1 MSDVLKR
8 SQRLYARQLEGKTT
22 RQLVLEHASI
32 EGISETTA
40 WDDWNRVKVWN
51 NEDWEKD
58 RETLLPRLQAM
69 RVRLFNKAVKKG
81 QLQTAA
87 QILDSLGKVIGESV
101 ETVNIQAPEL
111 SIRVIKDLECW
122 LQEEGLE
129 NRIFLVLNCSEELLT
144 TWRSLFLLC
153 SYLSDGKD
161 IAWKELKRLT
171 PKDMDSK

>member
-1 MSDVLKR
+1 MASSTFPDNVFNNPLAQPAKKRTRSSVSDVLKR
-8 SQRLYARQLEGKTT
+8 SQRHYARQLEGKTT
-22 RQLVLEHASI
+22 RQLVIEHANI

-40 WDDWNRVKVWN
+40 WQDWDKVKVWN

-111 SIRVIKDLECW
+111 SIRVE
-122 LQEEGLE
+122 
-129 NRIFLVLNCSEELLT
+129 
-144 TWRSLFLLC
+144 
-153 SYLSDGKD
+153 
-161 IAWKELKRLT
+161 
-171 PKDMDSK
+171 PKN

>member
-1 MSDVLKR
+1 MASSTFPDNVFNNPLAQPAKKRTRSSGSDVLKR

-22 RQLVLEHASI
+22 RQLVIEHANI

-40 WDDWNRVKVWN
+40 WQDWDKVKVWN

-111 SIRVIKDLECW
+111 SIKVE
-122 LQEEGLE
+122 
-129 NRIFLVLNCSEELLT
+129 
-144 TWRSLFLLC
+144 
-153 SYLSDGKD
+153 
-161 IAWKELKRLT
+161 
-171 PKDMDSK
+171 PKN

>member
-1 MSDVLKR
+1 MASSTFPDNVFNNPLAQPAKKRTRSSLSDVLKR

-22 RQLVLEHASI
+22 RQLVIEHANI

-40 WDDWNRVKVWN
+40 WQDWDKVKVWN
-51 NEDWEKD
+51 NVDWEKD

-69 RVRLFNKAVKKG
+69 RVRLFNKAVKKC

-111 SIRVIKDLECW
+111 SIRVE
-122 LQEEGLE
+122 
-129 NRIFLVLNCSEELLT
+129 
-144 TWRSLFLLC
+144 
-153 SYLSDGKD
+153 
-161 IAWKELKRLT
+161 
-171 PKDMDSK
+171 PKN

>member
-1 MSDVLKR
+1 MASSTFPDNLNNNPIVQPNRKRVRSAMSDVLKR

-111 SIRVIKDLECW
+111 SIKVE
-122 LQEEGLE
+122 
-129 NRIFLVLNCSEELLT
+129 
-144 TWRSLFLLC
+144 
-153 SYLSDGKD
+153 
-161 IAWKELKRLT
+161 
-171 PKDMDSK
+171 PKN

>member
-1 MSDVLKR
+1 MASSTFPDNVFNNPLAQPAKKRTRSSVSDVLKR

-22 RQLVLEHASI
+22 RQLVIEHANI

-40 WDDWNRVKVWN
+40 WQDWDKVKVWN

-101 ETVNIQAPEL
+101 EPVNIQAPEL
-111 SIRVIKDLECW
+111 SIRVE
-122 LQEEGLE
+122 
-129 NRIFLVLNCSEELLT
+129 
-144 TWRSLFLLC
+144 
-153 SYLSDGKD
+153 
-161 IAWKELKRLT
+161 
-171 PKDMDSK
+171 PKN

>member
-1 MSDVLKR
+1 VASSTFPDNIINNPLAQPAKKRTRSSISDVLKR

-22 RQLVLEHASI
+22 RQLVIEHANI

-40 WDDWNRVKVWN
+40 WQDWDKVKVWN

-111 SIRVIKDLECW
+111 SIKVE
-122 LQEEGLE
+122 
-129 NRIFLVLNCSEELLT
+129 
-144 TWRSLFLLC
+144 
-153 SYLSDGKD
+153 
-161 IAWKELKRLT
+161 
-171 PKDMDSK
+171 PKN

>member
-1 MSDVLKR
+1 MASSTFPDNVFNNPLAQPAKKRTRSSVSDVLKR

-22 RQLVLEHASI
+22 RQLVIEHANI

-40 WDDWNRVKVWN
+40 WQDWDKVKVWN

-58 RETLLPRLQAM
+58 RESLLPRLQAM

-111 SIRVIKDLECW
+111 SIRVE
-122 LQEEGLE
+122 
-129 NRIFLVLNCSEELLT
+129 
-144 TWRSLFLLC
+144 
-153 SYLSDGKD
+153 
-161 IAWKELKRLT
+161 
-171 PKDMDSK
+171 SKN

>member
-1 MSDVLKR
+1 MASSTFPDNVFNNPLAQPAKKRTRSSVSDVLKR

-22 RQLVLEHASI
+22 RQLVLEHANI

-51 NEDWEKD
+51 NEDWKKD

-111 SIRVIKDLECW
+111 SIKVE
-122 LQEEGLE
+122 
-129 NRIFLVLNCSEELLT
+129 
-144 TWRSLFLLC
+144 
-153 SYLSDGKD
+153 
-161 IAWKELKRLT
+161 
-171 PKDMDSK
+171 PKN

>member
-1 MSDVLKR
+1 MASSTFPENINNNPIAKPERKRVRSAFSDVLKR

-111 SIRVIKDLECW
+111 SIRVE
-122 LQEEGLE
+122 
-129 NRIFLVLNCSEELLT
+129 
-144 TWRSLFLLC
+144 
-153 SYLSDGKD
+153 
-161 IAWKELKRLT
+161 
-171 PKDMDSK
+171 PKN

>member
-1 MSDVLKR
+1 VASSTFPDNVFNNPLAQPAKKRTRSSVSDVLKR

-22 RQLVLEHASI
+22 RQLVIEHANI

-40 WDDWNRVKVWN
+40 WQDWDKVKVWN

-111 SIRVIKDLECW
+111 SIKVE
-122 LQEEGLE
+122 
-129 NRIFLVLNCSEELLT
+129 
-144 TWRSLFLLC
+144 
-153 SYLSDGKD
+153 
-161 IAWKELKRLT
+161 
-171 PKDMDSK
+171 PKN

>member
-1 MSDVLKR
+1 VASSTFPDNIINNPLAQPAKKRTRSSVSDVLKR

-22 RQLVLEHASI
+22 RQLVIEHANI

-40 WDDWNRVKVWN
+40 WQDWDKVKVWN

-58 RETLLPRLQAM
+58 RESLLPRLQAM

-111 SIRVIKDLECW
+111 SIKVE
-122 LQEEGLE
+122 
-129 NRIFLVLNCSEELLT
+129 
-144 TWRSLFLLC
+144 
-153 SYLSDGKD
+153 
-161 IAWKELKRLT
+161 
-171 PKDMDSK
+171 PKN

>member
-22 RQLVLEHASI
+22 RQLVLEHANI

-111 SIRVIKDLECW
+111 SIRVEPT
-122 LQEEGLE
+122 
-129 NRIFLVLNCSEELLT
+129 N
-144 TWRSLFLLC
+144 
-153 SYLSDGKD
+153 
-161 IAWKELKRLT
+161 
-171 PKDMDSK
+171 

>member
-1 MSDVLKR
+1 MASSTFPDNVFNNPLAQPAKKRTRSSVSDVLKR

-22 RQLVLEHASI
+22 RQLVIEHANI

-40 WDDWNRVKVWN
+40 WQDWDKVKVWN

-111 SIRVIKDLECW
+111 SIRVE
-122 LQEEGLE
+122 
-129 NRIFLVLNCSEELLT
+129 
-144 TWRSLFLLC
+144 
-153 SYLSDGKD
+153 
-161 IAWKELKRLT
+161 
-171 PKDMDSK
+171 SKN

>member
-1 MSDVLKR
+1 MASSTFPDNINNNPITQPVRKRVRSAMSDVLKR
-8 SQRLYARQLEGKTT
+8 AQRLYARQLEGKTT
-22 RQLVLEHASI
+22 RQLVLEHANI

-111 SIRVIKDLECW
+111 SIKVE
-122 LQEEGLE
+122 
-129 NRIFLVLNCSEELLT
+129 
-144 TWRSLFLLC
+144 
-153 SYLSDGKD
+153 
-161 IAWKELKRLT
+161 
-171 PKDMDSK
+171 PKN

>member
-22 RQLVLEHASI
+22 RPLVLEHASI
-32 EGISETTA
+32 EGISETTS

-111 SIRVIKDLECW
+111 SIRVE
-122 LQEEGLE
+122 
-129 NRIFLVLNCSEELLT
+129 
-144 TWRSLFLLC
+144 
-153 SYLSDGKD
+153 
-161 IAWKELKRLT
+161 
-171 PKDMDSK
+171 PKN